1 VSTRALLCAALIAA
15 VTWSAPALAV
25 DVYFNGHKV
34 TGALQN
40 QQFKDVALKFDAKGD
55 VYIDAPGYKVEAS
68 ATPSARPPVAA
79 APPLPAAPVVA
90 QAAPTGPRYWL
101 VLNAAQVGHYKVMVQ
116 ANGRPVV
123 DVPHTSPQYV
133 SDVTDKLV
141 QGANTLQVTFLPMPN
156 APNFA
161 APTEAV
167 TVMVGHGV
175 QAADGTLT
183 IQRVLGTA
191 KEKTGSRSATAQSVK
206 FNLP

>member
-1 VSTRALLCAALIAA
+1 MSTRALLCATLMAA

-25 DVYFNGHKV
+25 DVFFNGHKV

-55 VYIDAPGYKVEAS
+55 VYIDAPGYKVEATP
-68 ATPSARPPVAA
+68 ATTAAPPVAA
-79 APPLPAAPVVA
+79 APTLPTAAVAAPN
-90 QAAPTGPRYWL
+90 GPRYWL
-101 VLNAAQVGHYKVMVQ
+101 VLNASQVGHYKVMVQ

-141 QGANTLQVTFLPMPN
+141 QGPNTLQVTFLPVPN

-167 TVMVGHGV
+167 TVMLGHGI

-191 KEKTGSRSATAQSVK
+191 KEKTGSRSATAQTIH
-206 FNLP
+206 FDLP